1 MLRSRKQQSG
11 KTQTPVDHT
20 KHLTNRENDPNKNK
34 SDLSRLLAALVMIVG
49 AFSLSQ
55 QFQLPFKH
63 FASKTTTS
71 DELLGVHINAST
83 TTPNDELLGT
93 NMNISTTATANDEL
107 LGAHFNAST
116 TTPSDELL
124 GANLGVSTI
133 TTPSDELLGDD
144 GVLYHLIFS
153 TDCSEFQ
160 HWQSYMLFHS
170 AYKVHQPGTIT
181 RIASGC
187 SDDEKA
193 KVQQWHDEHISSVM
207 GERFKLHLTPH
218 FSGVQDEITG
228 KTVGDYKFFNK
239 PFGLRHWMEHADGD
253 IREKEDGVVIL
264 IDPDMILL
272 RPITG
277 DFSNDSET
285 KVGRRASVNRK
296 FKVEHGSP
304 FAQTYGLGAQWRKF
318 NLDEIAGADSPAK
331 KVTQQEGGT
340 YYPVGPPYIATVRDM
355 YQISLKWTEFVPR
368 VHKEYPYLLAEMY
381 AFCIAAAHLELPFQL
396 IDSLMISS
404 TDAPGEGWDLVDEIP
419 HEGVCEF
426 AKKPHHAAHPV
437 PSLIHLCQRYFIGDW
452 FFGKKKMAKNFFECE
467 KPLMEEPPADVVLE
481 IDYIRKP
488 GHDKEEVDIK
498 RRQREGFVVCG
509 AIGALNEASLF
520 YKKNHCGE
528 DANYEYTLN
537 LAKTFQ

>member
-1 MLRSRKQQSG
+1 
-11 KTQTPVDHT
+11 
-20 KHLTNRENDPNKNK
+20 
-34 SDLSRLLAALVMIVG
+34 
-49 AFSLSQ
+49 
-55 QFQLPFKH
+55 
-63 FASKTTTS
+63 
-71 DELLGVHINAST
+71 
-83 TTPNDELLGT
+83 
-93 NMNISTTATANDEL
+93 
-107 LGAHFNAST
+107 
-116 TTPSDELL
+116 
-124 GANLGVSTI
+124 
-133 TTPSDELLGDD
+133 
-144 GVLYHLIFS
+144 
-153 TDCSEFQ
+153 
-160 HWQSYMLFHS
+160 MLFHS
-170 AYKVHQPGTIT
+170 AYKVNQPGTIT

-187 SDDEKA
+187 SDDEKVEA
-193 KVQQWHDEHISSVM
+193 QQWHDQHISNVM

-218 FSGVQDEITG
+218 FSGVKDEITG

-239 PFGLRHWMEHADGD
+239 PFGLRHWMEHADVD

-264 IDPDMILL
+264 IDPDMVLL

-426 AKKPHHAAHPV
+426 AKKPNHATHPV
-437 PSLIHLCQRYFIGDW
+437 PNVLHLCQRYFIGDW
-452 FFGKKKMAKNFFECE
+452 FFGKRRMEKNFFQCE
-467 KPLMEEPPADVVLE
+467 KPLMEEPPANAVLE
-481 IDYIRKP
+481 IDYIRPP
-488 GHDKEEVDIK
+488 GQHHKLGVDVK

-509 AIGALNEASLF
+509 VIGALNEASLF

-528 DANYEYTLN
+528 DANYEYTLS
-537 LAKTFQ
+537 LAKTFK